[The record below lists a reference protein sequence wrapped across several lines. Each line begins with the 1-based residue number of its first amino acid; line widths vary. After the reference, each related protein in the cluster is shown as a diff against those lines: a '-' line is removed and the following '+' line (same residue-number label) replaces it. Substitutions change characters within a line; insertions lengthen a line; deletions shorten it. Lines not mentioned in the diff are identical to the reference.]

1 MSISEQTLR
10 IATRQSRL
18 ALWQAEHVATLLRNK
33 HPGLPVE
40 LVPMTTQGDRIL
52 DRTLAAIGGKGLF
65 IKELEVAMSE
75 HRADIAVHSMKDV
88 PSDMPPGFMLASMLP
103 RADPRDAFVSVRY
116 KNFASLP
123 QGARVGTSSLRRQCQ
138 LKYARPDLELI
149 TLRGNVDTRLRKLD
163 EGQYDAIILAAAG
176 LIRLGLESR
185 ITEYFSADQSV
196 PAVGQG
202 IIGIECRSDD
212 ARNIA
217 YVRALN
223 DSPSW
228 QCCAAERAFAQRLEG
243 SCQSPIAGF
252 ATFSGNQLQL
262 HGVIG
267 SPDGREMYRGSQLGA
282 AADAEA
288 IGVRLAEALLKDGAA
303 QLLERLRHEEQT

>member
-1 MSISEQTLR
+1 MSISEHTLR

-18 ALWQAEHVATLLRNK
+18 ALWQAEHVAALLRAA
-33 HPGLPVE
+33 HPGLKVE

-52 DRTLAAIGGKGLF
+52 DRPLASIGGKGLF
-65 IKELEVAMSE
+65 IKELELAMSE

-88 PSDMPPGFMLASMLP
+88 PSELPPGMVLAAMLP
-103 RADPRDAFVSVRY
+103 RADPRDAFVSLRH
-116 KNFASLP
+116 KDFASLP

-163 EGQYDAIILAAAG
+163 EQQYDAIILAAAG

-185 ITEYFSADQSV
+185 ITQYFDYEHSL

-202 IIGIECRSDD
+202 IIGIECRADD
-212 ARNIA
+212 ARNIDF
-217 YVRALN
+217 VRALN
-223 DSPSW
+223 DAEAW
-228 QCCAAERAFAQRLEG
+228 QCCLAERAFAQRLEG

-252 ATFSGNQLQL
+252 ATLTGKQLQL

-267 SPDGREMYRGSQLGA
+267 SPDGREVYRGANTGA
-282 AADAEA
+282 SADARA
-288 IGVRLAEALLKDGAA
+288 IGVALAERLLKDGAE
-303 QLLERLRHEEQT
+303 QLLNRLREPL